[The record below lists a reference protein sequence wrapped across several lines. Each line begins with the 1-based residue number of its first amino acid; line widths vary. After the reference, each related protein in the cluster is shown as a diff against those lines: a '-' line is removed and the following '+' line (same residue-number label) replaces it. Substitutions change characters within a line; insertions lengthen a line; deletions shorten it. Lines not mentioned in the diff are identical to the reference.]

1 MSGTPSLTI
10 LSEEQKFNGDNLLS
24 WMTNMTQLLGSKGL
38 SGYINGKVALPATL
52 ATSSDKTPDPT
63 PIYSTTPS
71 IDEWHF
77 RDQLARGHITLNCTD
92 VAGLGVKTSGTRD
105 QHG

>member
-1 MSGTPSLTI
+1 VYNRRITDSTHLTHTTMSGTPSLTI

-24 WMTNMTQLLGSKGL
+24 WTTNMTQLLGSNRL
-38 SGYINGKVALPATL
+38 SGYIDGKVTLPAIRP
-52 ATSSDKTPDPT
+52 DKTPDPT

-77 RDQLARGHITLNCTD
+77 CDQLA
-92 VAGLGVKTSGTRD
+92 
-105 QHG
+105 